1 MYAFALIIVVF
12 PSLLFWIY
20 LSTAYCS
27 PFCLHLEDF
36 ADITDSD
43 GIPVL
48 AMAFGLTV
56 LGVLSDVVTVT
67 KVAGLLQ
74 TVNSLC
80 ARQ

>member
-1 MYAFALIIVVF
+1 M
-12 PSLLFWIY
+12 FWIY
-20 LSTAYCS
+20 PSTAYCS
-27 PFCLHLEDF
+27 PFCLDLEDI
-36 ADITDSD
+36 AEILLQKESLTLTDIALV
-43 GIPVL
+43 PVL